1 MKTKNSERK
10 VFIMK
15 TMEQFR
21 SELIANKE
29 LAEKLIKTTN
39 EQELEAFLKENEV
52 DCTNEQFKEFMRA
65 KERNELTDEE
75 LKAVSGGAGGTKCGQ
90 PVNPRIAIRYDSK
103 NRPIEWRTLD
113 RITKEPIDEYHF
125 ECPKCK
131 GWMYEDSFIFYTS
144 NCEKCDDWYFFTRSE
159 YKVITKKFK

>member
-1 MKTKNSERK
+1 MKTLEK
-10 VFIMK
+10 FW
-15 TMEQFR
+15 

-52 DCTNEQFKEFMRA
+52 DCTNEQFKEFMHA

-90 PVNPRIAIRYDSK
+90 PVNPVIDIRYDSK

-113 RITKEPIDEYHF
+113 RITKEPIREFHY

-131 GWMYEDSFIFYTS
+131 GWMYGDSFIFYTAH
-144 NCEKCDDWYFFTRSE
+144 CEKCDDWYFVCMHEF
-159 YKVITKKFK
+159 KVITKEFK

>member
-1 MKTKNSERK
+1 MKT
-10 VFIMK
+10 I
-15 TMEQFR
+15 EQFY
-21 SELIANKE
+21 SEVMADKE
-29 LAEKLIKTTN
+29 LAEKLIKITN

-75 LKAVSGGAGGTKCGQ
+75 LKAVAGGEADPGKAVQ
-90 PVNPRIAIRYDSK
+90 PVNPVIAIRYDSK

-131 GWMYEDSFIFYTS
+131 GWMYLDSFIFYTA
-144 NCEKCDDWYFFTRSE
+144 NCEKCDDWYLICMHD
-159 YKVITKKFK
+159 YAVITKKFK